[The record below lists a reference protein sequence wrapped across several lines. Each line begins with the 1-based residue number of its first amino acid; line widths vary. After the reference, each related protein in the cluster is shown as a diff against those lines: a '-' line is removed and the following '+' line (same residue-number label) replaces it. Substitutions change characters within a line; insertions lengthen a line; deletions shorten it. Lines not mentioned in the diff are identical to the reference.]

1 MEYKKTLNMQKS
13 GFPMRGNLPNR
24 EPAMLA
30 QWQEMDLYGEMLKKN
45 EGKPRFSLHDGP
57 PFSNGDIHMGHALN
71 KALKDFIVRSY
82 AMRGYYTP
90 YIPGWDNHG
99 MPIESAIIK
108 KNKLN
113 HKAMSVADF
122 RSACHDFAQT
132 YIDRQ
137 MAGFKRMGVIGDWAH
152 PYKTMNRSFEAEEVK
167 VFGKMFQKGYI
178 YKGLKPVYWC
188 PKDETALAE
197 AEIEY
202 QDDPCTTVYV
212 KFPMQ
217 DDKGLLPEVDKS
229 KLFFVI
235 WTTTI
240 WTLPGNLAIALNPR
254 ESYALVKADNGET
267 YIMAEALTE
276 KVMGIGGFK
285 HYEIIEPPPRRVL

>member
-1 MEYKKTLNMQKS
+1 MEQDYKDTLLMPKTD
-13 GFPMRGNLPNR
+13 FPMRAGLPKR
-24 EPAMLA
+24 EPGMLEH
-30 QWQEMDLYGEMLKKN
+30 WNELDLYQELLKKN
-45 EGKPRFSLHDGP
+45 AGKPLFSLHDGP
-57 PFSNGDIHMGHALN
+57 PFSNGNLHMGHALN
-71 KALKDFIVRSY
+71 KSIKDFITRYY
-82 AMRGYYTP
+82 AMNGYYTP

-113 HKAMSVADF
+113 HKAMSVPDF
-122 RSACHDFAQT
+122 RSACHAFADH
-132 YIDRQ
+132 YIDVQRE
-137 MAGFKRMGVIGDWAH
+137 GFQRLGVVGDWEH
-152 PYKTMNRSFEAEEVK
+152 PYKTMDPGFEAEEVK
-167 VFGKMFQKGYI
+167 VFGEMYKKGYI

-212 KFPMQ
+212 KFPMA
-217 DDKGLLPEVDKS
+217 DDQGKLGHIDHS

-240 WTLPGNLAIALNPR
+240 SRWPGRCTRQNPMR
-254 ESYALVKADNGET
+254 WSK
-267 YIMAEALTE
+267 
-276 KVMGIGGFK
+276 
-285 HYEIIEPPPRRVL
+285 PPTGRSTSWPKP